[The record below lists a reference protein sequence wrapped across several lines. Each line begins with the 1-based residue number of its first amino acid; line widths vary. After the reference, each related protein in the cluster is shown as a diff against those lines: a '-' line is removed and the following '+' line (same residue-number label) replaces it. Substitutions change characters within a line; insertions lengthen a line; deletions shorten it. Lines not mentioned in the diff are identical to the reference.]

1 MKTHKE
7 LKEEYK
13 QKKPKMGVF
22 QIKNIVNGKV
32 FIGSSTDLQAIWHRQ
47 NLQLNI
53 GMHPNSNLQKDWKEH
68 GAENFIYEI
77 IEEIK
82 QSEDKPVDYNKEIKT
97 LEEMYIEE
105 LQPFNDKGYNRI
117 SKRKGNN

>member
-13 QKKPKMGVF
+13 QRKHKMGVF
-22 QIKNIVNGKV
+22 QIKNKVNGKV

-47 NLQLNI
+47 KLQLGI
-53 GMHPNSNLQKDWKEH
+53 GMHPNKKLQEDWKEH

-82 QSEDKPVDYNKEIKT
+82 ISEDNTVDYKKEIKT
-97 LEEMYIEE
+97 LEEMNIEE
-105 LQPFNDKGYNRI
+105 LQPFNDKGYNKM
-117 SKRKGNN
+117 SKRKGSD